1 MKPTTLV
8 MVQPRSQKLQI
19 ERSTL
24 DLKNEPPFS
33 FVLLIKY
40 CVSLQ
45 DDQCGGDN
53 NNMMVQDMT
62 VTVNTTLYSFYCEEM

>member
-53 NNMMVQDMT
+53 NKMVVQDTT